1 MTILKVGIIL
11 AQRLSQKNKDIVR
24 IKLTSSRLITK
35 AIQLCLTKLAFQDL
49 VLISLKVM
57 SCSTSRTKWAST
69 KYRRRLKTKSKQ
81 LRSPAGFRFLIR
93 SVLPKQSVKRMN
105 ANRELRDWLYSL
117 RKRMCSARMM
127 RIYLT
132 LVLPTKTFR
141 TTLKRLILIYR

>member
-11 AQRLSQKNKDIVR
+11 VQNLSQKNKDIVI

-35 AIQLCLTKLAFQDL
+35 ATLLCLKKLAFQDL
-49 VLISLKVM
+49 VSISLKVM
-57 SCSTSRTKWAST
+57 SCSTSRTKWVST